1 MSEKYSEYILMAGG
15 TMVLAGAVLKITSWQ
30 YAPYLFLAGA
40 ILFAAAQVAQPFDE
54 GSGKVVMR
62 RLRAQQMTG
71 AVLLIITGVLM
82 LTDGYH
88 ADLVLGNTGTGM
100 NEFMRS
106 FLISVT
112 KKNSWIVT
120 MSIAAL
126 CELYTAFRMD
136 NLSKKQ

>member
-1 MSEKYSEYILMAGG
+1 MENRGSEYVLMAGG
-15 TMVLAGAVLKITSWQ
+15 VMVLAGAILKITAWEF
-30 YAPYLFLAGA
+30 APYMFLAGA
-40 ILFAAAQVAQPFDE
+40 VLFAAGQVTQPMKGDN
-54 GSGKVVMR
+54 VVVR

-71 AVLLIITGVLM
+71 ALMLIVTGVLM

-100 NEFMRS
+100 NDFLRS

-112 KKNSWIVT
+112 KKNSWIVS

-126 CELYTAFRMD
+126 CELYTSFRLD
-136 NLSKKQ
+136 SLAKNK